1 MTTGTGT
8 PTEPIRSIRLPPDV
22 YRVVDCHKYPI
33 RNPGSQG
40 RFTFGK
46 VKMADT
52 RDQGLGRRDRPYD
65 ADLLGRVG

>member
-22 YRVVDCHKYPI
+22 YRVVDRHKYPI
-33 RNPGSQG
+33 INPGSQG

-52 RDQGLGRRDRPYD
+52 RDSEESAR
-65 ADLLGRVG
+65 